1 MAVFC
6 FNRGFKKQSEEKA
19 IFFRRELGLLPYDP
33 LPAQRLS
40 EYLDIRILTPADI
53 LDKTS
58 DAFRILISSKEW
70 SALTLACM
78 SGKRII
84 IHNNKNSRYRQE
96 SDLMHE
102 LAHVICEHE
111 TPERSRIDGVDIM
124 LRTYNEQQEKEAEWF
139 GGCLQLPRAALLWH
153 IQKNRSVKEIAEF
166 FTASEKMVKFRIN
179 STGVQ
184 RQSSRW
190 Y

>member
-1 MAVFC
+1 MAGFS

-19 IFFRRELGLLPYDP
+19 IYFRRELGLLPYDP

-40 EYLDIRILTPADI
+40 EYLNIRILTPADI

-58 DAFRILISSKEW
+58 DSYRILIGSKEW
-70 SALTLACM
+70 SALTLPCK

-102 LAHVICEHE
+102 LAHVICGHE

-124 LRTYNEQQEKEAEWF
+124 LRTYNEQQEKEAEWL
-139 GGCLQLPRAALLWH
+139 GGCLQLPREALLWH
-153 IQKNRSVKEIAEF
+153 IKKSQSVKEIAEF
-166 FTASEKMVKFRIN
+166 FSASVTMVRFRIN
-179 STGVQ
+179 STGIS
-184 RQSSRW
+184 RQSARW